1 MSRAVLL
8 RYREPVMAQI
18 RELALVPGVS
28 IWDPFEVFCPKA
40 VCEAVSA
47 GLPLFFDGDHPS
59 GAGNERAYGSFAS
72 HLSSIDMD

>member
-1 MSRAVLL
+1 
-8 RYREPVMAQI
+8 
-18 RELALVPGVS
+18 
-28 IWDPFEVFCPKA
+28 
-40 VCEAVSA
+40 VSA